1 MTGFI
6 GQDLL
11 IFWRTRR
18 QDLLDPGKLLRSP
31 ILLSCLLSSYG
42 IFFAITLTNAADLE
56 SR

>member
-11 IFWRTRR
+11 IFLADKTTRSAR
-18 QDLLDPGKLLRSP
+18 SWEASEISDPV
-31 ILLSCLLSSYG
+31 ILSAPSYG
-42 IFFAITLTNAADLE
+42 FFFAITLTNAADLA

>member
-11 IFWRTRR
+11 IFLADKTTRSAR
-18 QDLLDPGKLLRSP
+18 SWEASEISDPV
-31 ILLSCLLSSYG
+31 SCLLSSYG
-42 IFFAITLTNAADLE
+42 FFFAITLTNAADLA